1 MPGLD
6 EVDVGGVIANDP
18 NAVVQSLYSGNT
30 ITPTTS
36 FSFPWN
42 SQVLQFTG
50 GNTAVVEPALLA
62 ALTAAGAPFTTP

>member
-18 NAVVQSLYSGNT
+18 NSVVQALYSGNT
-30 ITPTTS
+30 ITPS
-36 FSFPWN
+36 ANFNFPWLG
-42 SQVLQFTG
+42 QVLQFSQ
-50 GNTAVVEPALLA
+50 GNTAVVEPGLLA